1 MIGIQLNDKNF
12 GFGNINNVND
22 TNKSNT
28 NTNQNS
34 KKRKLNIFMIEDE
47 YISLFS
53 NVFEWFDIKTKNIR
67 HSYNFDTFLRNSF
80 YSHCSIKLNKE
91 IPQKIINLD
100 NDEISQISQINPL
113 KHKLNLLEAKYE
125 YYNILLN
132 QIKELKFAINNLS
145 TDFIINVNT
154 DYSNYNVKIKIIFNS
169 YNIYL
174 FLNDV
179 LNESKII
186 LEHKKT
192 SCIMVINIKSLS
204 EINYAIINLND
215 EILFSNNNNTIIFNM
230 IPYKNKIKILF
241 DSNNIDQ
248 NAVFKNKFY
257 HISLINNLKLYQFTK
272 YTNGYVYKLIDLNE
286 RKIILIK
293 DTTQPNKIQSNENQL
308 NKTNTIDELINS
320 LNKCF
325 IDDSINKNTINID
338 NLIINLGNCMI

>member
-1 MIGIQLNDKNF
+1 
-12 GFGNINNVND
+12 
-22 TNKSNT
+22 
-28 NTNQNS
+28 
-34 KKRKLNIFMIEDE
+34 
-47 YISLFS
+47 
-53 NVFEWFDIKTKNIR
+53 
-67 HSYNFDTFLRNSF
+67 
-80 YSHCSIKLNKE
+80 
-91 IPQKIINLD
+91 
-100 NDEISQISQINPL
+100 
-113 KHKLNLLEAKYE
+113 
-125 YYNILLN
+125 
-132 QIKELKFAINNLS
+132 
-145 TDFIINVNT
+145 
-154 DYSNYNVKIKIIFNS
+154 
-169 YNIYL
+169 
-174 FLNDV
+174 
-179 LNESKII
+179 
-186 LEHKKT
+186 
-192 SCIMVINIKSLS
+192 MVINIKSLS